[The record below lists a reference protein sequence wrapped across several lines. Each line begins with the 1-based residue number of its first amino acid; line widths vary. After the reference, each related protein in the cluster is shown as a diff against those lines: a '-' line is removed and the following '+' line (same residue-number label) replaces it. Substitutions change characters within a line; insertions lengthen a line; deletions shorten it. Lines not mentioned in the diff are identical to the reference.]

1 MKVAE
6 LRAQG
11 WTAIRGDV
19 LTNGLS
25 ERIVLSFNGA
35 FAVNNGHHD
44 DLEIVDLLWRVG
56 SPPDSFR
63 GTAELFG
70 NGWRPAFNQLPDAAK
85 LYKDDTQC
93 FGESVPKVPSDK
105 MQEALKEADAIS
117 EGFLSSSVEVP
128 AKPIFTQAM
137 ANNDELPPIGSLYLD
152 DSSQVCKCIGYEFEK
167 ELVVGEMVEHVPID
181 GNVPLSICAVEL
193 AKVFDNRTE
202 KQKAVD
208 IANKEFLVDKPTL
221 EAIYDLW
228 AHKIEQ

>member
-1 MKVAE
+1 MRVAE
-6 LRAQG
+6 LRSQG

-25 ERIVLSFNGA
+25 ERIVLSFGGA
-35 FAVNNGHHD
+35 TSVNEGHHD
-44 DLEIVDLLWRVG
+44 ELEIVDLLWRVG

-63 GTAELFG
+63 GTAEYTLES
-70 NGWRPAFNQLPDAAK
+70 WRPDFGSLSNATKQ
-85 LYKDDTQC
+85 YKDDTQC
-93 FGESVPKVPSDK
+93 FGENVPKVPSDC
-105 MQEALKEADAIS
+105 
-117 EGFLSSSVEVP
+117 VEVP

-152 DSSQVCKCIGYEFEK
+152 DSSQVCKCIGYVFEK
-167 ELVVGEMVEHVPID
+167 ELVAGEMVEHVPID